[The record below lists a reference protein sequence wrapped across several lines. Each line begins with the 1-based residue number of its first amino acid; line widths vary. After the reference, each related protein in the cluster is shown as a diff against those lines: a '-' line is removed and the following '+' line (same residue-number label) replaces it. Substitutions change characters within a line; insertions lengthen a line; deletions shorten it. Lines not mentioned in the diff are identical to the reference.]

1 VSRTGL
7 GSGPLPSL
15 SLLRVSRMERRAVN
29 DGIRPDP
36 RVFRVDVL
44 RVTASGDVGERRY
57 TGVDS
62 PSTRYA
68 DLYLSPDTL

>member
-1 VSRTGL
+1 
-7 GSGPLPSL
+7 
-15 SLLRVSRMERRAVN
+15 MERRAVN